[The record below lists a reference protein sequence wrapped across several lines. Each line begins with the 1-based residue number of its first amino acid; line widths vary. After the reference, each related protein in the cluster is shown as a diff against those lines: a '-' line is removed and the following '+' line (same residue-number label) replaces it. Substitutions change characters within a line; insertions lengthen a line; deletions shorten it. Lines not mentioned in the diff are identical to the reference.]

1 MMPHKPTDRPENRDQ
16 NADRAALERAATY
29 DTGEVVVG
37 PWVRPEG
44 TEVVDG
50 ELVETARPTYNTRR
64 ITVPHVPDEVRQRF
78 ADAAVAG
85 TRASAPVIKRAGRG
99 VYRHAR
105 YLGCGIADVWHAGVD
120 RATHRDLTEAIKA
133 ARAAGDHQAVREL
146 EATKAQV
153 ATSRVERVKLLAETL
168 WKLAKAGMLGTACV
182 GAVWTAVTL
191 GHVGTG
197 LYQQFDDGEGGFAEV
212 WDPWWDWNT
221 SVVTGIGDA
230 LDIAAD
236 VAPWALG
243 ALGAAAVVRLHHRG
257 RDAATSSGADWAVT
271 GAEPVDDTP
280 RVLVTADGI
289 VRALQHLAIP
299 ALTRAF
305 KEGWTPTFALIPT
318 REGEGQFKGYRAVFD
333 LPMGVTPAMLS
344 DKRDVLARNLNR
356 NPIEVWPADDGQKRG
371 GRPGFVDLY
380 VADAGVMDK
389 PTPAYPLLTD
399 GTADVFRGVPIG
411 ITQRGE
417 QVRMPLVA
425 SNFVIGGLP
434 GQGKSNAMRVIMLGA
449 ALDPL
454 AELRVHV
461 FAANGDFDVYAP
473 RLSRYVKGAS
483 AEHAE
488 AATEHLRE
496 LHAEIARREGRLAEV
511 GAKKLTRAISA
522 KHPDLRPLVV
532 AFSECHELFGD
543 DEVGEEAAELAT
555 DVIKRG
561 RKTGV
566 IVGFDTQSARAGA
579 MPPKVVENVGV
590 NCCFYV
596 KTWRNNDGFLGDG
609 SFAAGIR
616 ATELRFNVD
625 RGTMMTTGITDE
637 QFELL
642 RTHFIEVDD
651 DRGWDAAEDVIRR
664 SMEIVDPATPVQGSR
679 PQRVVD
685 AEESRDLLADVVEV
699 LRGEA
704 KVKTV
709 DVAARLRELA
719 PGYRPYK
726 GLDGAG
732 VKKALTAEG
741 VRVTMSDGYDMVRP
755 ERVAEAIA
763 KRSSAQE

>member
-1 MMPHKPTDRPENRDQ
+1 MIDQ
-16 NADRAALERAATY
+16 TQTRADVIPL
-29 DTGEVVVG
+29 
-37 PWVRPEG
+37 RPEG
-44 TEVVDG
+44 HVRDDVQDAEIVAD
-50 ELVETARPTYNTRR
+50 EPRDTYNTR
-64 ITVPHVPDEVRQRF
+64 TVPPVSIPHVREAMAKGTEVAIRTSTPVVGR
-78 ADAAVAG
+78 ACRYTKTHVHYVAEG
-85 TRASAPVIKRAGRG
+85 A
-99 VYRHAR
+99 
-105 YLGCGIADVWHAGVD
+105 ADVFHDSAD
-120 RATHRDLTEAIKA
+120 RVSQRDLKESIKA
-133 ARAAGDHQAVREL
+133 ARARGDHQLVKEL
-146 EATKAQV
+146 EETKSAIATAR
-153 ATSRVERVKLLAETL
+153 AERVKTYAEAI
-168 WKLAKAGMLGTACV
+168 WKLTKAGLVTTAAA
-182 GAVWTAVTL
+182 GAVWTAVSL

-197 LYQQFDDGEGGFAEV
+197 LYQQFDGDGETSFADV
-212 WDPWWDWNT
+212 WDPWWNWNT
-221 SVVTGIGDA
+221 SVVEGTWDA
-230 LDIAAD
+230 A
-236 VAPWALG
+236 VTVSPWALG
-243 ALGAAAVVRLHHRG
+243 IAGAASLVGLHHRG
-257 RDAATSSGADWAVT
+257 RRVAQNTSNGGWSEAGGGD
-271 GAEPVDDTP
+271 VDDQP
-280 RVLVTADGI
+280 RTLVTADGI

-299 ALTRAF
+299 ALTKAF
-305 KEGWTPTFALIPT
+305 KDGWQPSFALVPT
-318 REGEGQFKGYRAVFD
+318 REGEGQFKGYRCMFD
-333 LPMGVTPAMLS
+333 LPMGVTPLMIS
-344 DKRDVLARNLNR
+344 DKRDVLARNLHR
-356 NPIEVWPADDGQKRG
+356 NPIEVWPTDDGQKKG

-399 GTADVFRGVPIG
+399 GTADVFAGVPIG
-411 ITQRGE
+411 ITQRGL
-417 QVRMPLVA
+417 QVNMPLVG
-425 SNFVIGGLP
+425 SNFVVGGLP
-434 GQGKSNAMRVIMLGA
+434 GQGKSNAMRAIMLGA

-483 AEHAE
+483 SEHAE

-496 LHAEIARREGRLAEV
+496 LHAEIARREGRLAEL
-511 GAKKLTRAISA
+511 GAKKLTRAISE
-522 KHPDLRPLVV
+522 KHPDMRPLVV

-543 DEVGEEAAELAT
+543 DEVGEEAADLAT

-579 MPPKVVENVGV
+579 MPPKIVENVGV

-651 DRGWDAAEDVIRR
+651 DRGWDAAEEVIRR
-664 SMEIVDPATPVQGSR
+664 AMEIVDPATPVQGSR
-679 PQRVVD
+679 PQRAVEAD
-685 AEESRDLLADVVEV
+685 EARDLLADVLKV
-699 LRGEA
+699 LRGEP

-719 PGYRPYK
+719 PAYRPYK
-726 GLDGAG
+726 DLDGTG
-732 VKKALTAEG
+732 VQKRLTAEG
-741 VRVTMSDGYDMVRP
+741 VRVTSSDGYPVVRP

-763 KRSSAQE
+763 KRDTGQE

>member
-1 MMPHKPTDRPENRDQ
+1 MADQTPEAHQR
-16 NADRAALERAATY
+16 RA
-29 DTGEVVVG
+29 EVI
-37 PWVRPEG
+37 PLRPEG
-44 TEVVDG
+44 RVGNEVAQDAEIVD
-50 ELVETARPTYNTRR
+50 EEPRQTYNTRR
-64 ITVPHVPDEVRQRF
+64 LPSVPDEVRQRF
-78 ADAAVAG
+78 ADVAVTTTRVSVPVVKRVARG
-85 TRASAPVIKRAGRG
+85 TT
-99 VYRHAR
+99 RHML
-105 YLGCGIADVWHAGVD
+105 YIAAGVAVIRHRRKD
-120 RATHRDLTEAIKA
+120 ARTTDPYVRAMHA
-133 ARAAGDHQAVREL
+133 AEAAGDW
-146 EATKAQV
+146 EA
-153 ATSRVERVKLLAETL
+153 VERWADRIERAKEAKHRRRMDWVKSPKEV
-168 WKLAKAGMLGTACV
+168 AKALVIATTTVPLVLLTIGVAI
-182 GAVWTAVTL
+182 AVN
-191 GHVGTG
+191 TG
-197 LYQQFDDGEGGFAEV
+197 
-212 WDPWWDWNT
+212 
-221 SVVTGIGDA
+221 
-230 LDIAAD
+230 DIAALVD
-236 VAPWALG
+236 PFKAVADAVAFAVWFATAYGVLLIGGGTAALLWYL
-243 ALGAAAVVRLHHRG
+243 ARLGKRHGERHVPQWVR
-257 RDAATSSGADWAVT
+257 ADT
-271 GAEPVDDTP
+271 EPVDDAA
-280 RVLVTADGI
+280 RIIVTADGI
-289 VRALQHLAIP
+289 VRALQHLPIP
-299 ALTRAF
+299 ALTKAF
-305 KEGWTPTFALIPT
+305 KDGWQPTFALIPT
-318 REGEGQFKGYRAVFD
+318 REGEGAFKGYRTVFD

-356 NPIEVWPADDGQKRG
+356 NPIEVWPTDDGQKKG

-389 PTPAYPLLTD
+389 PTPPYPLLTD
-399 GTADVFRGVPIG
+399 GAADVFAGVPIG

-417 QVRMPLVA
+417 QVNMPLVG

-454 AELRVHV
+454 CELRVHV

-483 AEHAE
+483 PEHAE

-511 GAKKLTRAISA
+511 GAKKLTRAISV

-532 AFSECHELFGD
+532 AFSECHEVFGD

-579 MPPKVVENVGV
+579 MPPKIVENVGV

-625 RGTMMTTGITDE
+625 RGTMMTTGITAE

-664 SMEIVDPATPVQGSR
+664 AMEIVDPATPVQGSR
-679 PQRVVD
+679 PQRVVG

-699 LRGEA
+699 LRGES

-726 GLDGAG
+726 GLDGTR
-732 VKKALTAEG
+732 VKELLGGAG
-741 VRVTMSDGYDMVRP
+741 VRVTMSDGYPVVRP

-763 KRSSAQE
+763 KRSATQE

>member
-1 MMPHKPTDRPENRDQ
+1 MADQTPEAHQR
-16 NADRAALERAATY
+16 RA
-29 DTGEVVVG
+29 EVI
-37 PWVRPEG
+37 PLRPEG
-44 TEVVDG
+44 RVGNEVVQDA
-50 ELVETARPTYNTRR
+50 EIVDEEPRPTYNTRT
-64 ITVPHVPDEVRQRF
+64 IPPVSIPHVREAMARGTEV
-78 ADAAVAG
+78 AV
-85 TRASAPVIKRAGRG
+85 RASVPAAKTASSAIA
-99 VYRHAR
+99 RHTL
-105 YLGCGIADVWHAGVD
+105 YIAAGVAVIRHRRKD
-120 RATHRDLTEAIKA
+120 AKTTDPYVRAMHA
-133 ARAAGDHQAVREL
+133 AEAAGDWEAVERWADRIERAKNDRHKRRMDWVRSPKEIAKAL
-146 EATKAQV
+146 VIATTTVPLVLLTIGVAMAINEGSFAAIADPFEAV
-153 ATSRVERVKLLAETL
+153 ATAVATAVWFVTAYGVLLAGGGTVGLL
-168 WKLAKAGMLGTACV
+168 WYLNRLGKRH
-182 GAVWTAVTL
+182 GEK
-191 GHVGTG
+191 HVP
-197 LYQQFDDGEGGFAEV
+197 QWV
-212 WDPWWDWNT
+212 R
-221 SVVTGIGDA
+221 
-230 LDIAAD
+230 AD
-236 VAPWALG
+236 
-243 ALGAAAVVRLHHRG
+243 
-257 RDAATSSGADWAVT
+257 
-271 GAEPVDDTP
+271 AEPVDDAA
-280 RVLVTADGI
+280 RILVTADGI
-289 VRALQHLAIP
+289 VRALQHLPIP
-299 ALTRAF
+299 ALSRAF
-305 KEGWTPTFALIPT
+305 KDGWMPTFALIPT
-318 REGEGQFKGYRAVFD
+318 REGEGAFKGYRAVFD

-356 NPIEVWPADDGQKRG
+356 NPIEVWPTDDGQKKG

-380 VADAGVMDK
+380 VADSGVMDK

-399 GTADVFRGVPIG
+399 GAADVFAGVPIG

-417 QVRMPLVA
+417 QVLMPLVG

-483 AEHAE
+483 VEHAE

-522 KHPDLRPLVV
+522 KHADLRPLVV

-642 RTHFIEVDD
+642 RTYFIEVDD

-664 SMEIVDPATPVQGSR
+664 AMEIVDPATPVQGSR
-679 PQRVVD
+679 PQRVVGS
-685 AEESRDLLADVVEV
+685 EESRDLLADVADV

-726 GLDGAG
+726 GLDGTR
-732 VKKALTAEG
+732 VKELLGDAG
-741 VRVTMSDGYDMVRP
+741 VRVTMSDGYPVVRP

-763 KRSSAQE
+763 KRSATDE

>member
-1 MMPHKPTDRPENRDQ
+1 MKRPDDHE
-16 NADRAALERAATY
+16 DRAELERVT
-29 DTGEVVVG
+29 DTDADVVVG
-37 PWVRPEG
+37 PWPRPRRHDTTVHEG
-44 TEVVDG
+44 EIV
-50 ELVETARPTYNTRR
+50 AAAPRPTFNTRR
-64 ITVPHVPDEVRQRF
+64 IPHVPEVVRARM
-78 ADAAVAG
+78 ADAAVAT
-85 TRASAPVIKRAGRG
+85 TRASTPLVKTTWRHVRYVFAGAG
-99 VYRHAR
+99 E
-105 YLGCGIADVWHAGVD
+105 VWHATAD
-120 RATHRDLTEAIKA
+120 RAMLRDLTESIKA
-133 ARAAGDHQAVREL
+133 ARARGDHQAVREL
-146 EATKAQV
+146 EETRQAAATAR
-153 ATSRVERVKLLAETL
+153 AERVKLAVETA
-168 WKLAKAGMLGTACV
+168 WKLAKAGLLGTAAA
-182 GAVWTAVTL
+182 GAMWTAVTL

-197 LYQQFDDGEGGFAEV
+197 LYQQFGGDDATSFADV
-212 WDPWWDWNT
+212 WSPWWNWNAG
-221 SVVTGIGDA
+221 VVQTVGDVLGVA
-230 LDIAAD
+230 GA
-236 VAPWALG
+236 VAPWVAAGLGMAALVG
-243 ALGAAAVVRLHHRG
+243 LHTRG
-257 RDAATSSGADWAVT
+257 RRSAHGADAAWAEAGKA
-271 GAEPVDDTP
+271 GAEDDA

-289 VRALQHLAIP
+289 VRALQHLPIP
-299 ALTRAF
+299 ALRTAF
-305 KEGWTPTFALIPT
+305 KDGWVPSFALIPT
-318 REGEGQFKGYRAVFD
+318 REGTGDFKGYRTTFD

-389 PTPAYPLLTD
+389 PTPSYPLLTD

-411 ITQRGE
+411 ITQRGD
-417 QVRMPLVA
+417 QVLMPLVG
-425 SNFVIGGLP
+425 SNFVVGGLP
-434 GQGKSNAMRVIMLGA
+434 GQGKSNAMRAIMLGA

-483 AEHAE
+483 SEHAE

-496 LHAEIARREGRLAEV
+496 LHAEIARREGRLAEL
-511 GAKKLTRAISA
+511 GAKKLTRAISE
-522 KHPDLRPLVV
+522 KHPDMRPLVV

-543 DEVGEEAAELAT
+543 DEVGEEAADLAT

-579 MPPKVVENVGV
+579 MPPKIVENVGV

-651 DRGWDAAEDVIRR
+651 DRGWDAAEDVIARAM
-664 SMEIVDPATPVQGSR
+664 STVDPATPVQGDR
-679 PQRVVD
+679 PQPSVE
-685 AEESRDLLADVVEV
+685 AERRDLLADVAEV
-699 LRGEA
+699 LRGES
-704 KVKTV
+704 KVKAT
-709 DVAARLRELA
+709 DVTARLRKLA
-719 PGYRPYK
+719 PNYRPYVGMGGEDLRDQLAQFGVK
-726 GLDGAG
+726 VTKAG
-732 VKKALTAEG
+732 VL
-741 VRVTMSDGYDMVRP
+741 MVYA
-755 ERVAEAIA
+755 ERVHAALAE
-763 KRSSAQE
+763 RQGGND

>member
-1 MMPHKPTDRPENRDQ
+1 MSDQPPETYQR
-16 NADRAALERAATY
+16 RA
-29 DTGEVVVG
+29 EVI
-37 PWVRPEG
+37 PLRPEG
-44 TEVVDG
+44 RVGNEVVQDA
-50 ELVETARPTYNTRR
+50 EIVDEEPRQTYNTRR
-64 ITVPHVPDEVRQRF
+64 LPSVPDEVRQKF

-105 YLGCGIADVWHAGVD
+105 YLGHGIADVWHAGVD

-197 LYQQFDDGEGGFAEV
+197 LYQQFDGDDATSFAEV
-212 WDPWWDWNT
+212 WDPWWDWNV
-221 SVVTGIGDA
+221 SVATGIGDA
-230 LDIAAD
+230 LDTAAD
-236 VAPWALG
+236 VAPWVLG
-243 ALGAAAVVRLHHRG
+243 VIGAAGVVRLHHRG
-257 RDAATSSGADWAVT
+257 RDAATSAGADWAIT
-271 GAEPVDDTP
+271 GAGPVDDTP
-280 RVLVTADGI
+280 RTLVTADGI
-289 VRALQHLAIP
+289 VRALQHLPIP
-299 ALTRAF
+299 ALSRAF
-305 KEGWTPTFALIPT
+305 KDGWQPTFALIPT
-318 REGEGQFKGYRAVFD
+318 REGEGVFKGYRTVFD

-356 NPIEVWPADDGQKRG
+356 NPIEVWPTDDGQKKG

-399 GTADVFRGVPIG
+399 GVADVFAGVPIG

-417 QVRMPLVA
+417 RVSMPLVG

-454 AELRVHV
+454 CELRVHV

-579 MPPKVVENVGV
+579 MPPKIVENVGV

-642 RTHFIEVDD
+642 RTYFIEVDD

-664 SMEIVDPATPVQGSR
+664 AMEIVDPATPVQGSC

-685 AEESRDLLADVVEV
+685 AEESRDLLADVAEV

-704 KVKTV
+704 KVKAT

-719 PGYRPYK
+719 PTYRPYQ
-726 GLDGAG
+726 GLDGTR
-732 VKKALTAEG
+732 VKELLTDAG
-741 VRVTMSDGYDMVRP
+741 VRVTASDGYPVVRP

-763 KRSSAQE
+763 KRGTAQE